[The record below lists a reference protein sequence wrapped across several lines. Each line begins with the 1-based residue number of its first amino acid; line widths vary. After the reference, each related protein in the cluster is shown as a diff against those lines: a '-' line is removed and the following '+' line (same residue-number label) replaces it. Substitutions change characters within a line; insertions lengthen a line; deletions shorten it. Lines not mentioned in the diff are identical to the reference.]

1 MTYALRQLVSSPS
14 YMLHHTGGVH
24 SLLHSFSMPTLHGQF
39 VSARRRADGEAGGG
53 GGAAGRQAAAPAESQ
68 SHTREHVL
76 TSVVGASAATY
87 DAPPPLTARTA

>member
-1 MTYALRQLVSSPS
+1 
-14 YMLHHTGGVH
+14 MLHHTGGVH

-39 VSARRRADGEAGGG
+39 VSARRRADDEAGG
-53 GGAAGRQAAAPAESQ
+53 GGAAGRHAAVLAESQ